1 LVDGCTP
8 VRDADEVLAAV
19 ALARQGRGMA
29 GPIVTGRDR
38 HDGTTSQTGPD
49 DRVQRSVWEA
59 VDDTPTTVE
68 TVLLRTDLSLSALTA
83 AGEELVEQGLLTAG
97 AGWWSRA

>member
-1 LVDGCTP
+1 MSGPAVPDRRRRGT
-8 VRDADEVLAAV
+8 AEEVAA
-19 ALARQGRGMA
+19 
-29 GPIVTGRDR
+29 
-38 HDGTTSQTGPD
+38 PD
-49 DRVQRSVWEA
+49 DRVQRSVWLA

-97 AGWWSRA
+97 AGWWARA